1 MTPKRRR
8 PAAAVL
14 LGLAIVGATFL
25 VHNAASSS
33 QAGGDSAWTTYQS
46 LSLLRHHTLELTEWQ
61 DVLNRFP
68 IHWHDND
75 RHKPVY
81 NFPWGTSVV
90 SAPIVGVIALG
101 DKVGG
106 HSLAADIRAHFA
118 PHHLEKAVASVWVA
132 LTTGLVFAFAFRAR
146 RSLWV
151 AAIVAV
157 VFAFATSAFSTMSRA
172 LWNHG
177 PAACLVML
185 ALLILQAAEQ
195 DPDRHGRLIPLLGPL
210 FVLAYA
216 VRPTTAVG
224 AAVLGVVVVVRQR
237 RHPGRLLATAAA
249 GGAALVAYAAVNLAT
264 VNSLQPGYYDPN
276 RLGGTPTFLEGLAGN
291 LVSPSRGLLIWS
303 PVLLF
308 CVLGAVIARR
318 ERRFGCLETASVV
331 AIGLHWIVV
340 SRLVPWWAGFSTGPR
355 LFSDALPFFV
365 VLLVP
370 AVAWLVEGGRSV
382 PATRWLGRGAF
393 AVLLGW
399 SLFTNGRGA
408 TRFETQL
415 WNSTPVSV
423 DLHPARNWDWHDLQF
438 LR

>member
-1 MTPKRRR
+1 RRRPRPGGRPPRARRLRVRQHPRLRGGPGVRDGLPALPGTVAGRRRPGRQLPDPPHRRPRLPPQRPPHLGPQRLVGGPLRRRRVPQDRGIDRRHPVGRPVRSVTPKRRR

-157 VFAFATSAFSTMSRA
+157 VFAFATSAFSTM
-172 LWNHG
+172 
-177 PAACLVML
+177 
-185 ALLILQAAEQ
+185 
-195 DPDRHGRLIPLLGPL
+195 
-210 FVLAYA
+210 
-216 VRPTTAVG
+216 
-224 AAVLGVVVVVRQR
+224 
-237 RHPGRLLATAAA
+237 
-249 GGAALVAYAAVNLAT
+249 
-264 VNSLQPGYYDPN
+264 
-276 RLGGTPTFLEGLAGN
+276 
-291 LVSPSRGLLIWS
+291 
-303 PVLLF
+303 
-308 CVLGAVIARR
+308 
-318 ERRFGCLETASVV
+318 
-331 AIGLHWIVV
+331 
-340 SRLVPWWAGFSTGPR
+340 
-355 LFSDALPFFV
+355 
-365 VLLVP
+365 
-370 AVAWLVEGGRSV
+370 
-382 PATRWLGRGAF
+382 
-393 AVLLGW
+393 
-399 SLFTNGRGA
+399 
-408 TRFETQL
+408 
-415 WNSTPVSV
+415 
-423 DLHPARNWDWHDLQF
+423 
-438 LR
+438 